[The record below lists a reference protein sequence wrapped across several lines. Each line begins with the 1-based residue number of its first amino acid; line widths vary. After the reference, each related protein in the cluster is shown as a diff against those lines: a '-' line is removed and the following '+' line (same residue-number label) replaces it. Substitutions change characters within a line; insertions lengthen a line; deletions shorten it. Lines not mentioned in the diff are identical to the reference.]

1 MNPERLPLRLR
12 YPERFEEKMIND
24 ICLLET
30 ENRNQKICLL
40 ETENRNQKIC
50 LLETENKVKGNT
62 MANAMAIAAANLEV
76 DASLVTCRLEVVNAR
91 RFATVNGIET
101 IDDLGTLFEA
111 TQTMDMIKIQGE
123 RNLKR
128 KKERSLYKYI

>member
-24 ICLLET
+24 ICLL
-30 ENRNQKICLL
+30 K
-40 ETENRNQKIC
+40 TENRNQKIC

-111 TQTMDMIKIQGE
+111 TQTMDMIKI
-123 RNLKR
+123 
-128 KKERSLYKYI
+128 